1 MSKLPETERL
11 LVSLRRVNKV
21 LEKQLKT
28 IDEDNNNLPV
38 DGFRWLAFITAD
50 ISDYID
56 HLEKYDS
63 YDLG

>member
-1 MSKLPETERL
+1 VSKLPETERL
-11 LVSLRRVNKV
+11 LLSLRRVNKV
-21 LEKQLKT
+21 LNKQLKM
-28 IDEDNNNLPV
+28 IDEDNNNLPH
-38 DGFRWLAFITAD
+38 DGFKWLAFINAD

>member
-1 MSKLPETERL
+1 MSKLADNERL
-11 LVSLRRVNKV
+11 IHSLKRIKKV
-21 LEKQLKT
+21 LDKHLKT

>member
-1 MSKLPETERL
+1 MSRLPETERL
-11 LVSLRRVNKV
+11 LLSLRRVNKV

-28 IDEDNNNLPV
+28 IDEDNNNLPH
-38 DGFRWLAFITAD
+38 DGFKWLAFINAD

-56 HLEKYDS
+56 HLERYDS